1 MCGVKNV
8 STNKITISTTIVF
21 SSIPPVSNDL
31 LVFTFF
37 GIIAIIVPPAR
48 KSRLIAAL
56 VLISFAAS
64 FVAGSWSLLAG
75 VSSGAKTIALT
86 VAISLAAALLF
97 PVKDGEEAQA

>member
-1 MCGVKNV
+1 MAM
-8 STNKITISTTIVF
+8 
-21 SSIPPVSNDL
+21 P
-31 LVFTFF
+31 
-37 GIIAIIVPPAR
+37 
-48 KSRLIAAL
+48 SRTAVRLTP
-56 VLISFAAS
+56 SFAAS